1 MSVNVFNKKTESLEP
16 IADSSKNILKDGVVS
31 VNSTYSSQ
39 QIESIKSGLQTEIKE
54 VADSNYS
61 FIPLISTATNYLTFA
76 ETCKLNGET
85 KVRFHGSNMTNNPFG
100 VTSDTDFLVTVQR
113 INDPS
118 GWITMYAKDVRTN
131 RLFVNTRNEAYWQG
145 WQEFSMKA

>member
-31 VNSTYSSQ
+31 ANSTYSSQ
-39 QIESIKSGLQTEIKE
+39 QIEAIKSEI
-54 VADSNYS
+54 VNSNYS
-61 FIPLISTATNYLTFA
+61 YIPLISTATNYLTFA
-76 ETCKLNGET
+76 ESCKINGET

>member
-39 QIESIKSGLQTEIKE
+39 QIESIKSELQTEIKE

-61 FIPLISTATNYLTFA
+61 YIPLISAATDYLTFA
-76 ETCKLNGET
+76 ESCKMLGET
-85 KVRFHGSNMTNNPFG
+85 KVRIHGTDMTNNPFD
-100 VTSDTDFLVTVQR
+100 VTSDTDFFVTVQK
-113 INDPS
+113 IDAQDV
-118 GWITMYAKDVRTN
+118 WITMYAKDVRTN
-131 RLFVNTRNEAYWQG
+131 RFFINTKNNETWLG
-145 WQEFSMKA
+145 WQEITT

>member
-1 MSVNVFNKKTESLEP
+1 MSVNIFNKKTGLLEP
-16 IADSSKNILKDGVVS
+16 IADSSKNILKDGVSS

-39 QIESIKSGLQTEIKE
+39 QIESIKSGLQSEVSE
-54 VADSNYS
+54 VANSNYS
-61 FIPLISTATNYLTFA
+61 SIPLTSTPTNYLTFA
-76 ETCKLNGET
+76 ESCRINGET
-85 KVRFHGSNMTNNPFG
+85 KMRFHGSNMTNNPFG

-113 INDPS
+113 INDPN

-145 WQEFSMKA
+145 WKEFSFLN

>member
-31 VNSTYSSQ
+31 ANSTYSSQ

-61 FIPLISTATNYLTFA
+61 YIPLISTATDYLTFA
-76 ETCKLNGET
+76 ESCKMWGET
-85 KVRFHGSNMTNNPFG
+85 KVRLHGTDMTNNPFG
-100 VTSDTDFLVTVQR
+100 VTSDTDFFVTVQK
-113 INDPS
+113 INDQDK
-118 GWITMYAKDVRTN
+118 WITMYAKDVRTN
-131 RLFVNTRNEAYWQG
+131 RFFVNTKNNETWLG
-145 WQEFSMKA
+145 WQEITT